1 MATITLFIDDSAE
14 DRRRKRQRWIEVA
27 IVLVL
32 LPVLAVL
39 ASRREGGTVPVVGT
53 VDGTDGTNTTDKT
66 DTTDTT
72 TATTITDT
80 VVTMTETS
88 ATETSVTPQKPPQP
102 LAVTPAAMYFNARG
116 LPAQLVT
123 IKNAEY
129 VLLKSSGKDFLVTD
143 NCKDGAPCVAAVVFT
158 PASEGRR
165 DGELRVIGN
174 GGTRTVRLSGF
185 TPVTP
190 PPPPPPP
197 PPPKPQCAAHMQPA
211 IDPPQVHFIGSGR
224 RTITLSNP
232 HPCALRVDAINLMSA
247 DRPDRKA
254 SGYKL
259 IGDVN
264 CKREL
269 QPGDRCSFDVATSP
283 WHFTPRATIDL
294 RSTVVTP

>member
-1 MATITLFIDDSAE
+1 MAEITLFIDDSAE

-39 ASRREGGTVPVVGT
+39 GSRREVVRVPVMGTVV
-53 VDGTDGTNTTDKT
+53 TDRTDTTDKT

-72 TATTITDT
+72 TSTATGDT
-80 VVTMTETS
+80 AVTTTVTTETQ
-88 ATETSVTPQKPPQP
+88 APPPPP
-102 LAVTPAAMYFNARG
+102 LAVTPAAIYFNARG

-123 IKNAEY
+123 IKNAEH
-129 VLLKSSGKDFLVTD
+129 VLLKSSGQDFLVTD
-143 NCKDGAPCVAAVVFT
+143 NCRDGAPCVAAVVFT

-190 PPPPPPP
+190 VKPPPPPPP
-197 PPPKPQCAAHMQPA
+197 PPPKPQCAANIQPA
-211 IDPPQVHFIGSGR
+211 IDPPNVHFVGSGR

-232 HPCALRVDAINLMSA
+232 YPCALRVDAIDLMNA

-259 IGDVN
+259 IGDAN
-264 CKREL
+264 CKRVL
-269 QPGDRCSFDVATSP
+269 QPGDRCSFEIATSF
-283 WHFTPRATIDL
+283 WHFTPRALIDL